1 MSGIEQLAR
10 NARPRARAARRR
22 STRRHW
28 VAAQQKGGSLACIL
42 ALLGL
47 WQWAAS
53 AHAING
59 QLFGS
64 PAGIVAAFRSALASG
79 TLVSDTLVTAW
90 ETLAGLAIGSLT
102 GTLAGLALWFT
113 PDLARPAEGFS
124 VVLNSV
130 PKIALGPL
138 IVIWFG
144 SGTESKIW
152 LAAVSTYAV
161 SMIAATAAMREI
173 DHDLV
178 NLFRSL
184 GASRRMMFRKLIVP
198 SAVPWIFSTLR
209 MNVGFALIGAVV
221 GEFIASQQGLGHAIF
236 VAGSLFDLN
245 TVWLGIILLT
255 LLAALLTWVI
265 RLLEE
270 RLVTWKPTA

>member
-1 MSGIEQLAR
+1 MSSIGQVASA
-10 NARPRARAARRR
+10 ARPRAALPRRLPAG
-22 STRRHW
+22 RHW
-28 VAAQQKGGSLACIL
+28 LGLQQKAASIACTL

-47 WQWAAS
+47 WQWAAR
-53 AHAING
+53 AHVING

-64 PAGIVAAFRSALASG
+64 PTGIVGAFRSAFEAG
-79 TLVSDTLVTAW
+79 TLIPDTLTTAY
-90 ETLAGLAIGSLT
+90 ETVVGLIIGSLA
-102 GTLAGLALWFT
+102 GTIAGLALWFT
-113 PDLARPAEGFS
+113 PALARPAEGFS
-124 VVLNSV
+124 VLLNSV

-144 SGTESKIW
+144 AGTDSKIW

-173 DHDLV
+173 DRDLV

-184 GASRRMMFRKLIVP
+184 GASRRMMFRKLILP

-209 MNVGFALIGAVV
+209 MNVGFALIGAIV
-221 GEFIASQQGLGHAIF
+221 GEYIASQNGLGHEIF

-245 TVWLGIILLT
+245 TVWLGIIVLT
-255 LLAALLTWVI
+255 LLASLMTAVV
-265 RLLEE
+265 RLVEE
-270 RLVTWKPTA
+270 RVVSWKPGS